1 MIQQETITAIYD
13 AVRIEEV
20 VGDFVQLKRRGVS
33 MIGLCPF
40 HNENSPSFHVSVTK
54 GIYKC
59 FGCGKGGD
67 SVSFVMEHEK
77 SSYPEALKYL
87 AQKYQ
92 IAVEE
97 TMPNPADIIL
107 NDNRESLLILNKW
120 AKDHFATA
128 LLHSEEGKNIGLSYF
143 NERGFRQETLVKFE
157 LGYSHEQRYTLT
169 KAALKEGFKD
179 EFLQSSGLSI
189 QPDNGELY
197 DRFRGRVM
205 FPIHNLAGKVIGFG
219 GRILRKDDKTAKY
232 LNSPESEVYHKSDTL
247 YGIYQAKK
255 SIREL
260 DVCFLAEGYT
270 DVISLSQSGI
280 ENVVASSGTSL
291 TSAQVKLISRFTP
304 NITILYD
311 GDPAGI
317 KASLRG
323 IDMILEEGMNV
334 RVVLF
339 PEGHD
344 PDSYI
349 RSVGGKAFGAYV
361 KEQQKDFILFKTQ
374 VLLGDAGNDPIK
386 RASVIHDILES
397 ISKVPDSIAASL
409 YTKQCSNLLEME
421 EGILLAELNKI
432 KLRKSKAKPEQG
444 SRGDY
449 RGGSGSGSSNYSSG
463 GNFGSG
469 GAGSGGN
476 SGSGG
481 AGSTDFAPGISR
493 APSQPAAYRGE
504 SGPSQDDGYDPSMD
518 PSFYMD
524 GPPEPVFPD
533 DIQEREV
540 LRMLFNFGNHAY
552 DEDHECAAIYILIQT
567 EDIEFRHPLHQQL
580 YTALKFQVDQT
591 KRINPEF
598 FTQHEDG
605 LVRKL
610 AVDLQSNQYL
620 LSDNWAAMHGIFVKT
635 EEILL
640 HNAIENAINHLK
652 LRKVM
657 TMISDNQQKMKN
669 ESRAEI
675 IMELQS
681 NHNILNSIK
690 ASLSKA
696 LGAVVLK

>member
-1 MIQQETITAIYD
+1 MIQQETISSIYD

-20 VGDFVQLKRRGVS
+20 VGDFVQLKRRGIS
-33 MIGLCPF
+33 LIGLCPF
-40 HNENSPSFHVSVTK
+40 HNENTPSFHVSVTK

-67 SVSFVMEHEK
+67 SVSFIMEHEK

-97 TMPNPADIIL
+97 TMPNPADLIQ

-120 AKDHFATA
+120 AKELFAHT
-128 LLHSEEGKNIGLSYF
+128 LQQNEEGKNIGLSYF
-143 NERGFRQETLVKFE
+143 NERGFRQDTLVKFE
-157 LGYSHEQRYTLT
+157 LGYAPENRHYLT

-179 EFLQSSGLSI
+179 EFLQQSGLSI
-189 QPDNGELY
+189 KPDSGELY

-205 FPIHNLAGKVIGFG
+205 FPIQNLAGKIIGFG
-219 GRILRKDDKTAKY
+219 GRILKKDEKTAKY

-247 YGIYQAKK
+247 YGIFQAKK
-255 SIREL
+255 AIREQ

-291 TSAQVKLISRFTP
+291 TVNQVKLISRFTQ

-349 RSVGGKAFGAYV
+349 RSVGGKAFSQYV
-361 KEQQKDFILFKTQ
+361 KEQQKDFIFFKTQ

-397 ISKVPDSIAASL
+397 ISKVPDSIAASI
-409 YTKQCSNLLEME
+409 YTRQCSNLLEME
-421 EGILLAELNKI
+421 ESILLAELNKI
-432 KLRKSKAKPEQG
+432 RLRKAKARPE
-444 SRGDY
+444 
-449 RGGSGSGSSNYSSG
+449 SSG
-463 GNFGSG
+463 GNFRSDSSSVGG
-469 GAGSGGN
+469 GAGSA
-476 SGSGG
+476 SV
-481 AGSTDFAPGISR
+481 
-493 APSQPAAYRGE
+493 Q
-504 SGPSQDDGYDPSMD
+504 QDDGYDLSTNPQ
-518 PSFYMD
+518 FYPD
-524 GPPEPVFPD
+524 TPTEPVFPD
-533 DIQEREV
+533 DVQEREV
-540 LRMLFNFGNHAY
+540 LRMLFNFGNTAY
-552 DEDHECAAIYILIQT
+552 DAEHKTASAYIFMQT
-567 EDIEFRHPLHQQL
+567 EDIEFRHPVHKQL
-580 YTALKFQVDQT
+580 YASLKFQLDQT
-591 KRINPEF
+591 GKINPDF
-598 FTQHEDG
+598 FTQHEDDKF
-605 LVRKL
+605 RKIS
-610 AVDLQSNQYL
+610 VDLLSNPYL
-620 LSDNWAAMHGIFVKT
+620 LSDNWAVMHGIFVKT
-635 EEILL
+635 EDTLL
-640 HNAIENAINHLK
+640 NVAIENAINHLK
-652 LRKVM
+652 MRKIM
-657 TMISDNQQKMKN
+657 TMITDNQQKMKN
-669 ESRAEI
+669 EPRAEV

-681 NHNILNSIK
+681 IHNILNTIK
-690 ASLSKA
+690 TNLSKA
-696 LGAVVLK
+696 LGVVVLK

>member
-1 MIQQETITAIYD
+1 MILQETISAIYD

-20 VGDFVQLKRRGVS
+20 VGDFVQLKRRGIS
-33 MIGLCPF
+33 LIGLCPF

-67 SVSFVMEHEK
+67 AVSFIMEHEK
-77 SSYPEALKYL
+77 SSYPEALKFL

-97 TMPNPADIIL
+97 SAPNPEDLIQ

-120 AKDHFATA
+120 AKDLFAAT
-128 LLHSEEGKNIGLSYF
+128 LQQNEEGRNVGLSYF

-157 LGYSHEQRYTLT
+157 LGYAPENRYFFTRL
-169 KAALKEGFKD
+169 AVKEGFKE
-179 EFLQSSGLSI
+179 EFLQGSGLSI
-189 QPDNGELY
+189 KPDSGDLY

-205 FPIHNLAGKVIGFG
+205 FPIHNLAGKIIGFG
-219 GRILRKDDKTAKY
+219 GRILKKDEKTAKY

-247 YGIYQAKK
+247 YGIFQAKK
-255 SIREL
+255 GIREQ
-260 DVCFLAEGYT
+260 DVCYLAEGYT

-291 TSAQVKLISRFTP
+291 TVNQVKLISRFTQ

-349 RSVGGKAFGAYV
+349 RSVGGKAFSQYV
-361 KEQQKDFILFKTQ
+361 KEQQKDFIFFKTQ

-386 RASVIHDILES
+386 RAAVIHDILES

-432 KLRKSKAKPEQG
+432 RLRKAKAAGESKQG
-444 SRGDY
+444 SFRSGQDSSRSGQSQLPPTAFDY
-449 RGGSGSGSSNYSSG
+449 ASRQDPNYY
-463 GNFGSG
+463 
-469 GAGSGGN
+469 
-476 SGSGG
+476 
-481 AGSTDFAPGISR
+481 
-493 APSQPAAYRGE
+493 PAQE
-504 SGPSQDDGYDPSMD
+504 EEKEEE
-518 PSFYMD
+518 
-524 GPPEPVFPD
+524 EPVFPD
-533 DIQEREV
+533 DIQEREI
-540 LRMLFNFGNHAY
+540 LRMLINFGNTDY
-552 DEDHECAAIYILIQT
+552 DEGQTAAAYIFGQT
-567 EDIEFRHPLHQQL
+567 EDIEIRHPLHKQL
-580 YTALKFQVDQT
+580 YGAMKFQVEQT
-591 KRINPEF
+591 KRINPDF
-598 FTQHEDG
+598 FTQDENYG
-605 LVRKL
+605 MRRL
-610 AVDLQSNQYL
+610 AVDLLSNPYL
-620 LSDNWAAMHGIFVKT
+620 LSDNWAVMHGIFVKT
-635 EEILL
+635 EDSLL
-640 HNAIENAINHLK
+640 NIAIENAINHLK
-652 LRKVM
+652 MRKVM
-657 TMISDNQQKMKN
+657 TMIAVNQQKMKN
-669 ESRAEI
+669 EPRAEV

-681 NHNILNSIK
+681 IHNILNNIK
-690 ASLSKA
+690 TNLSKA
-696 LGAVVLK
+696 LGVVVLK